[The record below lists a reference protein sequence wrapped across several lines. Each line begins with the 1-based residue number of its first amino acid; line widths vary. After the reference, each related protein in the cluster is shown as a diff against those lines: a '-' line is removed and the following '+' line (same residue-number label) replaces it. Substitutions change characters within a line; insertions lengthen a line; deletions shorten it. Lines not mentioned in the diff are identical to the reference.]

1 MLRNIVVEILA
12 VLVSHIPPVSSLPD
26 TTKNLL
32 AQEYVKEY
40 KYPWTKQTPG
50 CLDWDHRKSLI
61 VDQLLDPQAKADI
74 FCLQEAQ
81 VDLFEELLSSVSSVY
96 SGVIQNV
103 TRGHNVG
110 RYFGRITGVGLILC
124 EVFSDLP
131 LSWKLI

>member
-1 MLRNIVVEILA
+1 MLLTVVGIFA
-12 VLVSHIPPVSSLPD
+12 VLVSHIPPVSSLFPWPPNP
-26 TTKNLL
+26 TKNLL

-61 VDQLLDPQAKADI
+61 VDQLLDPQAKADV

-81 VDLFEELLSSVSSVY
+81 VDLFEELLSSLFPVY

-110 RYFGRITGVGLILC
+110 RCFVSMLY
-124 EVFSDLP
+124 VFEL
-131 LSWKLI
+131 

>member
-1 MLRNIVVEILA
+1 MPLLPTRVARRTTIALLNVILFFALIEFPFSASSFSMLRVA
-12 VLVSHIPPVSSLPD
+12 SW
-26 TTKNLL
+26 NLL

-61 VDQLLDPQAKADI
+61 VDQLLDPQAKADV

-81 VDLFEELLSSVSSVY
+81 VDLFEELLSSLSPVY

-110 RYFGRITGVGLILC
+110 RCFVSMLY
-124 EVFSDLP
+124 VFEF
-131 LSWKLI
+131 